1 VNHPQQTGA
10 EIIREF
16 INCWASLDAAAL
28 AAYFSVDGVYHNMPS
43 APVAGRDNIQRF
55 IGGFAANWTSTD
67 WQILN
72 IVEQGNIVIAERVDR
87 TQLGDKAI
95 NLPCCGVFE
104 MQDGKIK
111 VWRDYFDLN
120 TYMQGLP

>member
-1 VNHPQQTGA
+1 VSKPQQTGT

-16 INCWASLDAAAL
+16 INCWVSLDAAAL
-28 AAYFSVDGVYHNMPS
+28 AAYFTEDGVYYNMPS

-55 IGGFAANWTSTD
+55 ITGFAANWTKTE
-67 WQILN
+67 WEILN

-87 TQLGDKAI
+87 ILLGDKPVD
-95 NLPCCGVFE
+95 LPCCGVFE

-120 TYMQGLP
+120 TYIKGMQ